1 MAEHGFAFSADT
13 FRELAQ
19 DALTLAKK
27 GGASA
32 CEVNVS
38 EGFGLTASVRRGEVD
53 TLEYNRDK
61 DLSVTVYLGQRS
73 GHASTSDFSPTAMAA
88 TVEAALAI
96 ARFTAEDPCAGL
108 ADRERLATTFPD
120 LQLHH
125 AWALRADEAVELARQ
140 TEAAAFAADARIT
153 NSEGASVGCQEGHFI
168 FATSEGF
175 MAGYA
180 SSRHSISCAV
190 IAGEGEGMQREGW
203 YDCRRAPEDLDSA
216 EHIGREAARRAL
228 GRLGARK
235 IATCRA
241 PVLFAAPV
249 ALTLMGNFTYAISG
263 GALYRKASFLLDS
276 IGQPIFPAHVQ
287 IVDDPGIVRG
297 LGSSA
302 FDNEGVA
309 TARRELVRDGVLQGY
324 LLSSYSARKLGM
336 ESTGNAGG
344 SHNLLVSGGGG
355 SLAEMARRMG
365 RGLVV
370 TELLGSGV
378 NYVTGDY
385 SRGAAG
391 FWVEEGEIAWPV
403 EEVTIAGNLR
413 EMFRNIVAIGDDVLP
428 RSAKRCGSVLIESMK
443 IAGR

>member
-1 MAEHGFAFSADT
+1 MAEHGFAFTPEA
-13 FRELAQ
+13 FRALAQ
-19 DALTLAKK
+19 ETLALAKK
-27 GGASA
+27 GGATAS
-32 CEVNVS
+32 EVNVS

-73 GHASTSDFSPTAMAA
+73 GNASTSDFSPTAMAA

-108 ADRERLATTFPD
+108 ADRDRLATEFPD
-120 LQLHH
+120 LELHH
-125 AWALRADEAVELARQ
+125 AWPLNADEAVELARQ
-140 TEAAAFAADARIT
+140 TEAAAFAADGRIT
-153 NSEGASVGCQEGHFI
+153 NSEGASVSCQEGHFI
-168 FATSEGF
+168 FATSDGF
-175 MAGYA
+175 LGGYA

-203 YDCRRAPEDLDSA
+203 YDCRRAPEDLDGA
-216 EHIGREAARRAL
+216 EDIGREAARRAI

-235 IATCRA
+235 IPTCRA
-241 PVLFAAPV
+241 PVLFIAPV

-276 IGQPIFPAHVQ
+276 IGQSIFPAHVQ
-287 IVDDPGIVRG
+287 IVDDPTLLRG

-309 TARRELVRDGVLQGY
+309 TVRRELVRDGVLQGY

-336 ESTGNAGG
+336 ASTGNAGG

-355 SLAEMARRMG
+355 TLAQMARRMG

-391 FWVEEGEIAWPV
+391 FWVEDGELAWPV

-413 EMFRNIVAIGDDVLP
+413 DMFHNIVAIGDDVLP
-428 RSAKRCGSVLIESMK
+428 RSAKRCGSILIESMK

>member
-1 MAEHGFAFSADT
+1 MAEHGFAFTPDT
-13 FRELAQ
+13 FRALAQ
-19 DALTLAKK
+19 ETLTLAKK
-27 GGASA
+27 GGATAS
-32 CEVNVS
+32 EVNVS

-73 GHASTSDFSPTAMAA
+73 GNASTSDFSPTAMAA

-108 ADRERLATTFPD
+108 ADRDRLATEFPD
-120 LQLHH
+120 LELHH
-125 AWALRADEAVELARQ
+125 AWALNADEAVELARQ
-140 TEAAAFAADARIT
+140 TEAAAFAADGRIT
-153 NSEGASVGCQEGHFI
+153 NSEGASVSCQEGHFI
-168 FATSEGF
+168 FATSDGF
-175 MAGYA
+175 LGGYA

-203 YDCRRAPEDLDSA
+203 YDCRRAPQDLDSP
-216 EHIGREAARRAL
+216 ESIGREAARRAL

-241 PVLFAAPV
+241 PVLFIAPV
-249 ALTLMGNFTYAISG
+249 ALTLMGNFAYAISG

-276 IGQPIFPAHVQ
+276 IGQSIFPAHVQ
-287 IVDDPGIVRG
+287 IVDDPTLLRG

-309 TARRELVRDGVLQGY
+309 TQRRELVRDGVLQGY

-355 SLAEMARRMG
+355 TLAQMARRMG

-391 FWVEEGEIAWPV
+391 FWVEDGELAWPV

-413 EMFRNIVAIGDDVLP
+413 DMFHNIVAIGDDVLP
-428 RSAKRCGSVLIESMK
+428 RSAKRCGSILIESMK

>member
-1 MAEHGFAFSADT
+1 MAEHGFAFSAET
-13 FRELAQ
+13 FRALAQ
-19 DALTLAKK
+19 EALALAKK

-32 CEVNVS
+32 SEVNVS

-73 GHASTSDFSPTAMAA
+73 GNASTSDFSPTALAA
-88 TVEAALAI
+88 TVKAALDI

-108 ADRERLATTFPD
+108 ADRDRLATEFPD

-125 AWALRADEAVELARQ
+125 AWPLGADEAVELARR
-140 TEAAAFAADARIT
+140 TEAAAFAVDGRIT

-168 FATSEGF
+168 FATSDGF
-175 MAGYA
+175 MGGYA

-190 IAGEGEGMQREGW
+190 IADAGEGMQREGW
-203 YDCRRAPEDLDSA
+203 YDYRRAPEDLDSA
-216 EHIGREAARRAL
+216 EAIGREAARRAIA
-228 GRLGARK
+228 RLGARK
-235 IATCRA
+235 IPTCRV

-249 ALTLMGNFTYAISG
+249 ALTLIGNFTHAISG

-287 IVDDPGIVRG
+287 IVDDPTIVRG
-297 LGSSA
+297 MGSSA

-309 TARRELVRDGVLQGY
+309 TVRRELVRDGVLQGY

-355 SLAEMARRMG
+355 TLAEMARRMG

-391 FWVEEGEIAWPV
+391 FWVEDGEIAWPV

-413 EMFRNIVAIGDDVLP
+413 DMFRNIVAIGDDFLP

-443 IAGR
+443 VAGR

>member
-1 MAEHGFAFSADT
+1 MAEHGFAFTPDT
-13 FRELAQ
+13 FRALAQ
-19 DALTLAKK
+19 EALALAKK

-32 CEVNVS
+32 SEVNVS

-73 GHASTSDFSPTAMAA
+73 GNASTSDFSPTALAA

-108 ADRERLATTFPD
+108 ADRDRLATEFPD
-120 LQLHH
+120 LELHH
-125 AWALRADEAVELARQ
+125 AWPLNADEAVELARQ
-140 TEAAAFAADARIT
+140 TEAAAFAADGRIT
-153 NSEGASVGCQEGHFI
+153 NSEGASVSCQEGHFI
-168 FATSEGF
+168 FATSDGF
-175 MAGYA
+175 LGGYA

-203 YDCRRAPEDLDSA
+203 YDCRRAPQDLDSP
-216 EHIGREAARRAL
+216 ESIGREAARRAL

-241 PVLFAAPV
+241 PVLFIAPV
-249 ALTLMGNFTYAISG
+249 ALTLMGNFAYAISG

-276 IGQPIFPAHVQ
+276 IGQSIFPAHVQ
-287 IVDDPGIVRG
+287 IVDDPTLLRG

-309 TARRELVRDGVLQGY
+309 TQRRELVRDGVLQGY

-355 SLAEMARRMG
+355 TLAQMARRMG

-391 FWVEEGEIAWPV
+391 FWVEDGELAWPV

-413 EMFRNIVAIGDDVLP
+413 DMFHNIVAIGDDVLP
-428 RSAKRCGSVLIESMK
+428 RSAKRCGSILIESMK